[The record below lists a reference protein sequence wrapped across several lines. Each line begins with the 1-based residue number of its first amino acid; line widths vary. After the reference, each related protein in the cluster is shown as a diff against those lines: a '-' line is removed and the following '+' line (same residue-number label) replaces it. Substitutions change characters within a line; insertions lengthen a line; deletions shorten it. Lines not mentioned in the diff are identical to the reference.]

1 MFPTTICIGALAV
14 FQLGLLLLARPAL
27 ERWLRRRT
35 VWRVVVA
42 ANGIAMTV
50 FCWHMTADVAVIRM
64 SGALGIHLLDRLDTA
79 WWAWRPFW
87 LLAPGIVLAGLVAVF
102 SRIERS

>member
-1 MFPTTICIGALAV
+1 
-14 FQLGLLLLARPAL
+14 
-27 ERWLRRRT
+27 

-50 FCWHMTADVAVIRM
+50 FCRHMTADVAVIRLTR
-64 SGALGIHLLDRLDTA
+64 ALGGHLLAIPDAA

-87 LLAPGIVLAGLVAVF
+87 LLAPGLVLAGLVAVF